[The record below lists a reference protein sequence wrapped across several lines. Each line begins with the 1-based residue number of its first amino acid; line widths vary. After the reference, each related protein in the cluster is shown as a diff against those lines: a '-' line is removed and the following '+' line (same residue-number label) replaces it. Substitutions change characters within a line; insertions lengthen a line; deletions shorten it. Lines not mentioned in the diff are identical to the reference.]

1 MSGHAN
7 AASEDATDAVIDG
20 PDASGV
26 DVLVHHSVPGV
37 FGADFARRLCSRVDP
52 ALSADDGIET
62 ATTAA
67 ESRAAIGDADVVLTV
82 RPVSEGLPDGAAP
95 DWVQTLNSGVDSY
108 DLDGLAARGTAVT
121 NAAGV
126 AANPIA
132 EQVLGYMLTFERRIH
147 TGIRQQER
155 EGTWRKY
162 SAGEL
167 RGKTLGVVGVG
178 AIGTRVAEL
187 AAGFDMEVIGT
198 KRTPETAPDVVDE
211 AHPPSG
217 LPELLVR
224 SDYVVLA
231 CPLVE
236 ATRGLIGREE
246 LMAMGSDAVLVNVAR
261 GEVVDEA
268 ALETAL
274 QQGRI
279 RGAALDVFE
288 EEPLPADS
296 PLWDLPNVVVTP
308 HMAGST
314 PKYADRIGALFAE
327 NYERYVDGDLEELRN
342 RVV

>member
-1 MSGHAN
+1 MK
-7 AASEDATDAVIDG
+7 ASVDPT
-20 PDASGV
+20 PDAAGA
-26 DVLVHHSVPGV
+26 DVLLHHSISAV
-37 FGADFARRLCSRVDP
+37 FGDEFVRGLRSRLETSL
-52 ALSADDGIET
+52 ALTDRIET

-67 ESRAAIGDADVVLTV
+67 ESGAAMGDANVVLTI
-82 RPVSEGLPDGAAP
+82 RPVSDDLPDDAAP

-108 DLDGLAARGTAVT
+108 DLDALAARDIAVT

-132 EQVLGYMLTFERRIH
+132 EQVLGYLLVFERRIH
-147 TGIRQQER
+147 KGIRQQER
-155 EGTWRKY
+155 DGIWRRY

-167 RGKTLGVVGVG
+167 GGKTLGIVGVG

-187 AAGFDMEVIGT
+187 ASGFDMDVIGT

-211 AHPPSG
+211 AYPPSG
-217 LPELLVR
+217 LPELLSR
-224 SDYVVLA
+224 SNYVVLA

-236 ATRGLIGREE
+236 ATRGLIGTDE
-246 LMAMGSDAVLVNVAR
+246 LMSMRSDAVLVNIAR
-261 GEVVDEA
+261 GEVIDES

-274 QQGRI
+274 QQKRI

-288 EEPLPADS
+288 EEPLPAGS
-296 PLWDLPNVVVTP
+296 PLWDLPNAVITP

-314 PKYADRIGALFAE
+314 PKYADRIGSLFE
-327 NYERYVDGDLEELRN
+327 DNYRRYVSGDLDDLRN

>member
-1 MSGHAN
+1 MKGSVDPAVD
-7 AASEDATDAVIDG
+7 AAET
-20 PDASGV
+20 
-26 DVLVHHSVPGV
+26 DVLVHHSVPAV
-37 FGADFARRLCSRVDP
+37 FGREFARDLCSRLDA
-52 ALSADDGIET
+52 ALPSADRIET
-62 ATTAA
+62 VTTAA
-67 ESRAAIGDADVVLTV
+67 ESGATIGDADVVLTV
-82 RPVSEGLPDGAAP
+82 RPIGDELPDGTAP

-108 DLDGLAARGTAVT
+108 DLDALADRGVAVT

-132 EQVLGYMLTFERRIH
+132 EQVLGYLLVFERRIH
-147 TGIRQQER
+147 KGIRQQER
-155 EGTWRKY
+155 DGIWRDY

-167 RGKTLGVVGVG
+167 GGKTLGIVGVG

-187 AAGFDMEVIGT
+187 ASAFDMEVIGT

-211 AHPPSG
+211 AYSPSG
-217 LPELLVR
+217 LPELLAR

-236 ATRGLIGREE
+236 ATRGLIGSEE
-246 LMAMGSDAVLVNVAR
+246 LMSMRSDAVLVNVAR
-261 GEVVDEA
+261 GEVVTES

-288 EEPLPADS
+288 EEPLPPES
-296 PLWDLPNVVVTP
+296 PLWDLPNAVITP

-314 PKYADRIGALFAE
+314 PKYADRIGELFEE
-327 NYERYVDGDLEELRN
+327 NYRRYVSGDLDDLRN